1 VGKLTTSHRY
11 NQIPLLRSSPG
22 GFKGSWSYRTY
33 PAAKVLFFTYRP
45 NNEWYFLLFSHK
57 NTNIPLLIN
66 SLAPQAHAK

>member
-33 PAAKVLFFTYRP
+33 PAAKVRFFAYWP
-45 NNEWYFLLFSHK
+45 NNERHFLLFSYQ
-57 NTNIPLLIN
+57 NANIHL
-66 SLAPQAHAK
+66 